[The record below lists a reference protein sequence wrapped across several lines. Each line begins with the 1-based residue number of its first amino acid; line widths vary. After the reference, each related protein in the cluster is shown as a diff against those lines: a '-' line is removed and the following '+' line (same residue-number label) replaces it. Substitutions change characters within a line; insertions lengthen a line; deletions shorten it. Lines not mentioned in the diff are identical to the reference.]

1 MELRLPLEFGC
12 REVQGEVMLI
22 GDVETEELRGQGAGP
37 GDLRELVGH
46 ISMVPCGCWG
56 LLIRPFPHRP
66 RLPLGFLAAS

>member
-1 MELRLPLEFGC
+1 MNYFFGC

-56 LLIRPFPHRP
+56 QIQVRN
-66 RLPLGFLAAS
+66 